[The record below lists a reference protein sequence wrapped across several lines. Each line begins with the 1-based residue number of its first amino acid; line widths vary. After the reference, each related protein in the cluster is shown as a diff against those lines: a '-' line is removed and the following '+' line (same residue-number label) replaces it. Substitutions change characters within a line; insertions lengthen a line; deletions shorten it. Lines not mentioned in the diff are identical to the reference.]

1 MTNSILI
8 LEDEKIQRNLYAR
21 ILRAEGYEAYEAGT
35 IAEAK
40 SYLKKNIKVLIA
52 DVGLPDGNGLDFI
65 IEIKKQYPN
74 IEVIVITGQA
84 SINDGV
90 KAIKNGA
97 FDYLVKGEASRKMIV
112 LAALAMKKAIKQTI
126 ESEKQPINVGFDSII
141 GDSDPIKKIKLI
153 GAKVAATN
161 ANVLLLGETGVGKDI
176 FAEVIHKASKRA
188 NEHFVAINCSALGA
202 EMLES
207 ELFGYKMGAFTGAV
221 RDKKGL
227 FEEAGRGTIFLDEIG
242 EMSLLLQAKILRVLE
257 NRSYIKVG
265 DTKTSYTDCRIIAAT
280 HVNLLDAIKQGRFRE
295 DLYYRI
301 ASFVINVPA
310 LRDRP
315 TDIPLLAKYYIN
327 KLAIKMEMS
336 VPNVTAGYLNALN
349 AYAWPGNVRE
359 LINVIERSLILSSGL
374 LTVDLL
380 ELNEVRKVEN
390 SQYLDDFELNHIKYI
405 VQECNGNKRKAAKM
419 LGISIATLYRKLALM
434 DNPSFFL

>member
-35 IAEAK
+35 IAQAK
-40 SYLKKNIKVLIA
+40 AYLKKNMQVLIA

-97 FDYLVKGEASRKMIV
+97 FDYLIKGEVARKMIV
-112 LAALAMKKAIKQTI
+112 LVAQAMKKAIKQTK
-126 ESEKQPINVGFDSII
+126 ESEKQPINVGFHSII
-141 GDSDPIKKIKLI
+141 GDSDPIQKIKLI
-153 GAKVAATN
+153 GSKVAATN

-176 FAEVIHKASKRA
+176 LAEVIHKASKRA

-207 ELFGYKMGAFTGAV
+207 ELFGYKMGAFTGAF

-227 FEEAGRGTIFLDEIG
+227 FEEAGKGTIFLDEIG
-242 EMSLLLQAKILRVLE
+242 EMSLLLQSKILRVLE

-280 HVNLLDAIKQGRFRE
+280 HVNLLNAIKEGRFRE

-301 ASFVINVPA
+301 ASFVITVPA

-327 KLAIKMEMS
+327 KLALKMEMP
-336 VPNVTAGYLNALN
+336 VPKITAGYLNALS

-374 LTVDLL
+374 LTVELL
-380 ELNEVRKVEN
+380 ELSEARKAEN
-390 SQYLDDFELNHIKYI
+390 TQYLEDFELNHIKYI

-419 LGISIATLYRKLALM
+419 LGIAIATLYRKLALM
-434 DNPSFFL
+434 E

>member
-35 IAEAK
+35 IAQAK
-40 SYLKKNIKVLIA
+40 AYLKKNMQVLIA

-97 FDYLVKGEASRKMIV
+97 FDYLIKGEAARKMIV
-112 LAALAMKKAIKQTI
+112 LVAQAMKKAIKQTK
-126 ESEKQPINVGFDSII
+126 ESEKQPINVGFHSII
-141 GDSDPIKKIKLI
+141 GDSDPIQKIKLI
-153 GAKVAATN
+153 GSKVAATN

-176 FAEVIHKASKRA
+176 LAEVIHKASKRA

-207 ELFGYKMGAFTGAV
+207 ELFGYKMGAFTGAF

-227 FEEAGRGTIFLDEIG
+227 FEEAGKGTIFLDEIG
-242 EMSLLLQAKILRVLE
+242 EMSLLLQSKILRVLE

-280 HVNLLDAIKQGRFRE
+280 HVNLLNAIKEGRFRE

-301 ASFVINVPA
+301 ASFVITVPA

-327 KLAIKMEMS
+327 KLALKMEMP
-336 VPNVTAGYLNALN
+336 VPKITAGYLNALS

-380 ELNEVRKVEN
+380 ELSEARKTEN
-390 SQYLDDFELNHIKYI
+390 TQYLEDFELNHIKYI

-419 LGISIATLYRKLALM
+419 LGIAIATLYRKLALM
-434 DNPSFFL
+434 E

>member
-176 FAEVIHKASKRA
+176 LAEVIHKASKRA

-336 VPNVTAGYLNALN
+336 VPKITAGYLNALN

>member
-35 IAEAK
+35 IAQAK
-40 SYLKKNIKVLIA
+40 AYLKKNMQVLIA

-97 FDYLVKGEASRKMIV
+97 FDYLIKGEAARKMIV
-112 LAALAMKKAIKQTI
+112 LVAQAMKKAIKQTK
-126 ESEKQPINVGFDSII
+126 ESEKQPINVGFHSII
-141 GDSDPIKKIKLI
+141 GDSDPIQKIKLI
-153 GAKVAATN
+153 GSKVAATN

-176 FAEVIHKASKRA
+176 LAEVIHKASKRA

-207 ELFGYKMGAFTGAV
+207 ELFGYKMGAFTGAF

-227 FEEAGRGTIFLDEIG
+227 FEEAGKGTIFLDEIG
-242 EMSLLLQAKILRVLE
+242 EMSLLLQSKILRVLE

-280 HVNLLDAIKQGRFRE
+280 HVNLLNAIKEGRFRE

-301 ASFVINVPA
+301 ASFVITVPA

-327 KLAIKMEMS
+327 KLALKMEMP
-336 VPNVTAGYLNALN
+336 VPKITAGYLNALS

-374 LTVDLL
+374 LTVELL
-380 ELNEVRKVEN
+380 ELSEARKAEN
-390 SQYLDDFELNHIKYI
+390 TQYLEDFELNHIKYI

-419 LGISIATLYRKLALM
+419 LGIAIATLYRKLALM
-434 DNPSFFL
+434 E

>member
-21 ILRAEGYEAYEAGT
+21 ILREEGYEAYEAGT
-35 IAEAK
+35 IAQAK
-40 SYLKKNIKVLIA
+40 AYLKKNMQVLIA

-97 FDYLVKGEASRKMIV
+97 FDYLIKGEAARKMIV
-112 LAALAMKKAIKQTI
+112 LVAQAMKKAIKQTK
-126 ESEKQPINVGFDSII
+126 ESEKQPINVGFHSII
-141 GDSDPIKKIKLI
+141 GDSDPIQKIKLI
-153 GAKVAATN
+153 GSKVAATN

-176 FAEVIHKASKRA
+176 LAEVIHKASKRA

-207 ELFGYKMGAFTGAV
+207 ELFGYKMGAFTGAF

-227 FEEAGRGTIFLDEIG
+227 FEEAGKGTIFLDEIG
-242 EMSLLLQAKILRVLE
+242 EMSLLLQSKILRVLE

-280 HVNLLDAIKQGRFRE
+280 HVNLLNAIKEGRFRE

-301 ASFVINVPA
+301 ASFVITVPA

-327 KLAIKMEMS
+327 KLALKMEMP
-336 VPNVTAGYLNALN
+336 VPKITAGYLNALS

-380 ELNEVRKVEN
+380 ELSEARKAEN
-390 SQYLDDFELNHIKYI
+390 TQYLEDFELNHIKYI

-419 LGISIATLYRKLALM
+419 LGIAIATLYRKLALM
-434 DNPSFFL
+434 E

>member
-21 ILRAEGYEAYEAGT
+21 ILREEGYEAYEAGT
-35 IAEAK
+35 IAQAK
-40 SYLKKNIKVLIA
+40 AYLKKNMQVLIA
-52 DVGLPDGNGLDFI
+52 DVDLPDGNGLDFI

-97 FDYLVKGEASRKMIV
+97 FDYLIKGEAARKMIV
-112 LAALAMKKAIKQTI
+112 LVAQAMKKAIKQTK
-126 ESEKQPINVGFDSII
+126 ESEKQPINVGFHSII
-141 GDSDPIKKIKLI
+141 GDSDPIQKIKLI
-153 GAKVAATN
+153 GSKVAATN

-176 FAEVIHKASKRA
+176 LAEVIHKASKRA

-207 ELFGYKMGAFTGAV
+207 ELFGYKMGAFTGAF

-227 FEEAGRGTIFLDEIG
+227 FEEAGKGTIFLDEIG
-242 EMSLLLQAKILRVLE
+242 EMSLLLQSKILRVLE

-280 HVNLLDAIKQGRFRE
+280 HVNLLNAIKEGRFRE

-301 ASFVINVPA
+301 ASFVITVPA

-327 KLAIKMEMS
+327 KLALKMEMP
-336 VPNVTAGYLNALN
+336 VPKITAGYLNALS

-380 ELNEVRKVEN
+380 ELSEARKAEN
-390 SQYLDDFELNHIKYI
+390 TQYLEDFELNHIKYI

-419 LGISIATLYRKLALM
+419 LGIAIATLYRKLALM
-434 DNPSFFL
+434 E

>member
-35 IAEAK
+35 IAQAK
-40 SYLKKNIKVLIA
+40 AYLKKNMQVLIA

-97 FDYLVKGEASRKMIV
+97 FDYLIKGEAARKMIV
-112 LAALAMKKAIKQTI
+112 LVAQAMKKAIKQTK
-126 ESEKQPINVGFDSII
+126 ESEKQPINVGFHSII
-141 GDSDPIKKIKLI
+141 GDSDPIQKIKLI
-153 GAKVAATN
+153 GSKVAATN

-176 FAEVIHKASKRA
+176 LAEVIHKASKRA

-207 ELFGYKMGAFTGAV
+207 ELFGYKMGAFTGAF

-227 FEEAGRGTIFLDEIG
+227 FEEAGKGTIFLDEIG
-242 EMSLLLQAKILRVLE
+242 EMSLLLQSKILRVLE

-280 HVNLLDAIKQGRFRE
+280 HVNLLNAIKEGRFRE

-301 ASFVINVPA
+301 ASFVITVPA

-327 KLAIKMEMS
+327 KLALKMEMP
-336 VPNVTAGYLNALN
+336 VPKITAGYLNALS

-380 ELNEVRKVEN
+380 ELSEARKAEN
-390 SQYLDDFELNHIKYI
+390 TQYLEDFELNHIKYI

-419 LGISIATLYRKLALM
+419 LGIAIATLYRKLALM
-434 DNPSFFL
+434 E

>member
-176 FAEVIHKASKRA
+176 LAEVIHKASKRA
-188 NEHFVAINCSALGA
+188 NYHFVAINCSALGA

-336 VPNVTAGYLNALN
+336 VPKITAGYLNALN